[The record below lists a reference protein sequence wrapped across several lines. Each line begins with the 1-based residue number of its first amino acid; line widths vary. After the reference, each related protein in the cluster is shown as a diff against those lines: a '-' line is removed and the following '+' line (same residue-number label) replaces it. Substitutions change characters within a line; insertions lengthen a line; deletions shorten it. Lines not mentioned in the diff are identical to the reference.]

1 MRTVEFVRRLASVSV
16 SDTVSFVDNL
26 MKICE
31 ARTSVVYSLRTDTHD
46 LPSTHSPVLDDDAD
60 AVEST
65 STSTATASIINVVVA
80 AVSSSSLAANKCA
93 ASIDD
98 THALPPIH
106 LGRTIIR
113 LRDGLLRFATTDT
126 QALNLLIISLA
137 SFIHPSQ
144 VANLHLRKLCLSTVD
159 DFICRPILMMISRS
173 NYIPFTSL
181 SLSHSQQA
189 TNQATRI

>member
-46 LPSTHSPVLDDDAD
+46 LPSTHSPVLDDDDVD

-65 STSTATASIINVVVA
+65 STTTAAAASIINVIVA
-80 AVSSSSLAANKCA
+80 AVSSSSLVANKRA

-113 LRDGLLRFATTDT
+113 LRDGLCYVPP
-126 QALNLLIISLA
+126 QLI
-137 SFIHPSQ
+137 PK
-144 VANLHLRKLCLSTVD
+144 R
-159 DFICRPILMMISRS
+159 
-173 NYIPFTSL
+173 
-181 SLSHSQQA
+181 
-189 TNQATRI
+189 

>member
-65 STSTATASIINVVVA
+65 STSKSTATAAASIINVVVA
-80 AVSSSSLAANKCA
+80 AVSSSSLVLQTNV
-93 ASIDD
+93 
-98 THALPPIH
+98 
-106 LGRTIIR
+106 R
-113 LRDGLLRFATTDT
+113 LR
-126 QALNLLIISLA
+126 
-137 SFIHPSQ
+137 
-144 VANLHLRKLCLSTVD
+144 
-159 DFICRPILMMISRS
+159 
-173 NYIPFTSL
+173 
-181 SLSHSQQA
+181 
-189 TNQATRI
+189 

>member
-1 MRTVEFVRRLASVSV
+1 MDPPAAVSTTALHSKLLHLLSCLMTLNIQPANGMLSSLDKLPWQMRTVEFVRRLASVSV

-31 ARTSVVYSLRTDTHD
+31 ARTSVVYSLHTDTHD

-80 AVSSSSLAANKCA
+80 AVSSSSLVTNNCA

-113 LRDGLLRFATTDT
+113 LRDGLLRSATTDT
-126 QALNLLIISLA
+126 QALNLLISSLA
-137 SFIHPSQ
+137 SFIHPAS
-144 VANLHLRKLCLSTVD
+144 
-159 DFICRPILMMISRS
+159 
-173 NYIPFTSL
+173 
-181 SLSHSQQA
+181 
-189 TNQATRI
+189 

>member
-65 STSTATASIINVVVA
+65 ATAAPPSIINAVVA
-80 AVSSSSLAANKCA
+80 AVSSSSLVLQTNV
-93 ASIDD
+93 
-98 THALPPIH
+98 
-106 LGRTIIR
+106 R
-113 LRDGLLRFATTDT
+113 LR
-126 QALNLLIISLA
+126 
-137 SFIHPSQ
+137 
-144 VANLHLRKLCLSTVD
+144 
-159 DFICRPILMMISRS
+159 
-173 NYIPFTSL
+173 
-181 SLSHSQQA
+181 
-189 TNQATRI
+189 